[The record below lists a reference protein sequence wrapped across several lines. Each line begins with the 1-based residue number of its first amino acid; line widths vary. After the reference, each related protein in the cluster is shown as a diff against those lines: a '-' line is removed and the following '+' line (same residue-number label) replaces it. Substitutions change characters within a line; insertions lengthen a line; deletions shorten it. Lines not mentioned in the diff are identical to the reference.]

1 MSSAVF
7 RYLRVVG
14 SHSATLALL
23 GLMALVVAAGLAVG
37 INVADWIVLPVAGL
51 FVNLVAGLVGHAA
64 LRAHPMLFAFH
75 AMLGILALLIGL
87 DRLTSLN
94 GHVEVVEGAMFDPA
108 LAVVEAGPLHPYA
121 LDQVTFVQ
129 GGFEIRYLP
138 GMKRRETVRLLR
150 VPGAGGQWQEAR
162 VGDDNPLIV
171 GNYRFYT
178 SFNKGF
184 APVITYT
191 GAGGQSV
198 TGAVH
203 MPSYPLRDFD
213 QGNEWT
219 PPNWGADWGPDRE
232 PVKLWLSLPEPIYD
246 ENNAWTFRKPKNP
259 VLVVI
264 EGEARRELLLGQ
276 GTALDGGGHIRFDE
290 LRSWMGYTITA
301 NLFNAWMMAVAI
313 TACLA
318 LAVHLWEKFR
328 SRPAGSAAGTGVRHA
343 E

>member
-1 MSSAVF
+1 MSGTGLKI
-7 RYLRVVG
+7 LRAVG
-14 SHSATLALL
+14 SHGATLALL
-23 GLMALVVAAGLAVG
+23 GLMALVVAAGLAFE
-37 INVADWIVLPVAGL
+37 IEVADWIVPPVAGL
-51 FVNLVAGLVGHAA
+51 LVNLVAGLVGQAT
-64 LRAHPMLFAFH
+64 LRAQPMLFAFH
-75 AMLGILALLIGL
+75 AMLGVLALLVGL
-87 DRLTSLN
+87 DRLTALN

-121 LDQVTFVQ
+121 LDQVAFVQ

-138 GMKRRETVRLLR
+138 GMKRRETVSLLR
-150 VPGAGGQWQEAR
+150 VPDGAGQWREAR
-162 VGDDNPLIV
+162 VGDDDPLIV

-191 GAGGQSV
+191 GTDGRSV

-213 QGNEWT
+213 QGNAWR
-219 PPNWGADWGPDRE
+219 PPGWGPERA
-232 PVKLWLSLPEPIYD
+232 PLKLWLSLPEPVYD
-246 ENNAWTFRKPKNP
+246 PNTAWTFRKPSNP
-259 VLVVI
+259 VLIVI
-264 EGEARRELLLGQ
+264 EGETRQELLPGQ
-276 GTALDGGGHIRFDE
+276 ATALAGGGQIRFDE
-290 LRSWMGYTITA
+290 LRAWMGYTITA

-318 LAVHLWEKFR
+318 LAVHLWGKFQ
-328 SRPAGSAAGTGVRHA
+328 SQPAGSPAGTGVSHA

>member
-1 MSSAVF
+1 
-7 RYLRVVG
+7 
-14 SHSATLALL
+14 
-23 GLMALVVAAGLAVG
+23 
-37 INVADWIVLPVAGL
+37 
-51 FVNLVAGLVGHAA
+51 
-64 LRAHPMLFAFH
+64 
-75 AMLGILALLIGL
+75 
-87 DRLTSLN
+87 
-94 GHVEVVEGAMFDPA
+94 MFDPA
-108 LAVVEAGPLHPYA
+108 LAVIEAGPLHPYA
-121 LDQVTFVQ
+121 LDQVAFVQ
-129 GGFEIRYLP
+129 GGYEIRYLP
-138 GMKRRETVRLLR
+138 GMKRRETFSLLR
-150 VPGAGGQWQEAR
+150 VPDAGGKWREAR
-162 VGDDNPLIV
+162 VGDDDPLIV

-191 GAGGQSV
+191 GADGRSV

-219 PPNWGADWGPDRE
+219 PPGWGPDRA

-246 ENNAWTFRKPKNP
+246 ENAAWTFRKPENP
-259 VLVVI
+259 VLIVI
-264 EGEARRELLLGQ
+264 EGEARRELVPGQ
-276 GTALDGGGHIRFDE
+276 GVELAGGGQVRFDE

-318 LAVHLWEKFR
+318 LAVHLWEKFA
-328 SRPAGSAAGTGVRHA
+328 SRPAGSPAPTGVRHA

>member
-1 MSSAVF
+1 MSGAVPGT
-7 RYLRVVG
+7 LRAVG
-14 SHSATLALL
+14 SHGATLALL
-23 GLMALVVAAGLAVG
+23 GLLALVVAAGLAFG
-37 INVADWIVLPVAGL
+37 IKVADWIVLPVAGL
-51 FVNLVAGLVGHAA
+51 LVNLVAGLVGQAT
-64 LRAHPMLFAFH
+64 LRAQPMLFAFH
-75 AMLGILALLIGL
+75 AMLGVLALLVGL
-87 DRLTSLN
+87 DRLTALN

-121 LDQVTFVQ
+121 LDQVASVQ

-138 GMKRRETVRLLR
+138 GMKRRETVSLLR
-150 VPGAGGQWQEAR
+150 VPGAGGQWVEAR
-162 VGDDNPLIV
+162 VGDDDPLIV

-191 GAGGQSV
+191 GADGRSV

-203 MPSYPLRDFD
+203 MPSYPLNDYN

-219 PPNWGADWGPDRE
+219 PPDWGPDRA
-232 PVKLWLSLPEPIYD
+232 PVKLWLNLPEPVYD
-246 ENNAWTFRKPKNP
+246 ASAAWTFRKPRNP
-259 VLVVI
+259 VLIVI
-264 EGEARRELLLGQ
+264 EGEARQELVPGQ
-276 GTALDGGGHIRFDE
+276 GMALAGGGHIRFDE
-290 LRSWMGYTITA
+290 LRVWMGYTITS

-318 LAVHLWEKFR
+318 LAVHLWEKFQ
-328 SRPAGSAAGTGVRHA
+328 SRPAGSPTGKGARHA